1 MVASLIQQLDAE
13 PTETGLAIHV
23 FPLSKADARR
33 VATTVQGLFRE
44 TTPNQVL
51 PVTVNADERINALVV
66 SCGEVDARRIGE
78 LVKQLDTDQVARVA
92 EIRVF
97 PLEHAR
103 AETLSTIL
111 TSALNT
117 KPTPLTE
124 QNPNAQS
131 LLQFITRTEEGQ
143 ELVTA
148 ALKEAVLITPDI
160 RMNSLIVSGPIEYMG
175 LLEQIIKR
183 LDASSPQQAKI
194 RVFSLQ
200 NADARQMAD
209 LLTQLFRMTT
219 APGNGTQ
226 RSVQYTLVRA
236 TDGPNGAGEESV
248 ASVTLGTAEQ
258 NALTV
263 TVDPRTNSLLIGGTD
278 HYVALVSQIIESLD
292 SSPAAERTSEV
303 IRLRNSQ
310 APEVATAIR
319 NFLDQER
326 QRLVQVL
333 GADAIGTAQ
342 RMLEREVAVVAEQTS
357 NTLLVS
363 ANRRYFEQVRS
374 IIEELD
380 TAQPQVL
387 IQVLL
392 AEITLDSLGELGIE
406 WNHGGSK
413 GDVNYGIGT
422 DFGVANQLKTLG
434 GYSTAVSGTDFN
446 FLLRALRTD
455 GRLEVLSRPQIV
467 TADNKPATINIGSR
481 IPLITDSRVTPQGDT
496 INSFRYE
503 DVGVNLTVTP
513 KISPD
518 GFVKME
524 LGTTNSALSSST
536 VEINSSATVPIIN
549 QRRANTTVSVQS
561 GQTIIIGG
569 LISTTDDKRVK
580 KMPVL
585 GDIPYV
591 GALFRSTK
599 STRERKELLIFL
611 TPLVLANNQEKVPL
625 EDPQRITQEII
636 RSSRFHKEIKRDEL
650 QRAIVDPI
658 LPPEPPPAAP
668 DNKRR
673 KTPRS

>member
-1 MVASLIQQLDAE
+1 
-13 PTETGLAIHV
+13 
-23 FPLSKADARR
+23 
-33 VATTVQGLFRE
+33 
-44 TTPNQVL
+44 
-51 PVTVNADERINALVV
+51 
-66 SCGEVDARRIGE
+66 
-78 LVKQLDTDQVARVA
+78 
-92 EIRVF
+92 
-97 PLEHAR
+97 
-103 AETLSTIL
+103 
-111 TSALNT
+111 
-117 KPTPLTE
+117 
-124 QNPNAQS
+124 
-131 LLQFITRTEEGQ
+131 
-143 ELVTA
+143 
-148 ALKEAVLITPDI
+148 
-160 RMNSLIVSGPIEYMG
+160 
-175 LLEQIIKR
+175 
-183 LDASSPQQAKI
+183 
-194 RVFSLQ
+194 
-200 NADARQMAD
+200 
-209 LLTQLFRMTT
+209 
-219 APGNGTQ
+219 
-226 RSVQYTLVRA
+226 
-236 TDGPNGAGEESV
+236 
-248 ASVTLGTAEQ
+248 
-258 NALTV
+258 
-263 TVDPRTNSLLIGGTD
+263 
-278 HYVALVSQIIESLD
+278 
-292 SSPAAERTSEV
+292 
-303 IRLRNSQ
+303 
-310 APEVATAIR
+310 
-319 NFLDQER
+319 
-326 QRLVQVL
+326 
-333 GADAIGTAQ
+333 
-342 RMLEREVAVVAEQTS
+342 MLEREVAVVAEQTS

-363 ANRRYFEQVRS
+363 ANRRYFDQVRK
-374 IIEELD
+374 IIDELD

-392 AEITLDSLGELGIE
+392 AEVTLDSLGELGIE

-413 GDVNYGIGT
+413 GDVNYGVGT
-422 DFGVANQLKTLG
+422 DFGVANQLKSLG
-434 GYSTAVSGTDFN
+434 GYSTSVSGTDFN

-467 TADNKPATINIGSR
+467 TADNKPATINIGQR

-536 VEINSSATVPIIN
+536 VEINSSAVVPIIN

-611 TPLVLANNQEKVPL
+611 TPLVLANNQDKVPL
-625 EDPQRITQEII
+625 EDAQKVTQDII
-636 RSSRFHKEIKRDEL
+636 HPL
-650 QRAIVDPI
+650 